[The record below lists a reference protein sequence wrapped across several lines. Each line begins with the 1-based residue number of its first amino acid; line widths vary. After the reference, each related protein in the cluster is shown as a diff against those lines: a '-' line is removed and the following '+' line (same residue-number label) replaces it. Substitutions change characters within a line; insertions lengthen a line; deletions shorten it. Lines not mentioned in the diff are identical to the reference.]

1 MWVAETQLHQSLA
14 LIGLFRYTTV
24 YRCPAVCSV
33 CRPLRRC
40 HRPLSVYQAAQD
52 KVLPHDVSNVQCL
65 LRPCPIDTEIHWYSV
80 SGSNVVNHL
89 IIFAVNR
96 CLLTVCVE
104 SFTLDMPALTCLSV
118 SVVLLCWKL
127 FWYVY
132 HDVYYTSLTTVH
144 SVRCLSPWP
153 LVPGPRLRHRE
164 VIRKLSLSHPEHKI
178 FSSRAREWTN
188 ILAG

>member
-1 MWVAETQLHQSLA
+1 MQTKLVGSRNATLPA
-14 LIGLFRYTTV
+14 PGTNRFFRYTTV

-65 LRPCPIDTEIHWYSV
+65 LWPCLTDTEIHWYSV

-104 SFTLDMPALTCLSV
+104 SFTLDMPVLTCPFQWCYCAGS
-118 SVVLLCWKL
+118 C
-127 FWYVY
+127 FGT
-132 HDVYYTSLTTVH
+132 YTVMYT
-144 SVRCLSPWP
+144 
-153 LVPGPRLRHRE
+153 
-164 VIRKLSLSHPEHKI
+164 
-178 FSSRAREWTN
+178 
-188 ILAG
+188 ILP